1 MRGKVSVV
9 CNPLEVG
16 IGSPPPMRGKA
27 VGIVK
32 SKSCARITPA
42 YAGKSQS
49 RGNAACVRKDH
60 PRLCGEKLSDAVS
73 SLLTLGSPPPMRG
86 KDGFDYFNVKQIR
99 ITPAYAGKSIPAAE
113 CSSHPL
119 GSPPP
124 MRGKVLC
131 CGHAVHAGGITP
143 AYAGKSPTC
152 DFCGRGTWD
161 HPRLC
166 GEKKDIFNSSSSR
179 LGSPPPMRGKAQVY
193 IGAGVTER
201 ITPAYAGKSLR
212 YSSKDIFNSDH
223 PRLCGEKIIKSS
235 FISAGQRITPAYAGK
250 RQVAYPLR
258 YALQD
263 HPRLCGEKAGGL
275 SLGKHLLGSPPPMRG
290 KGMKKF

>member
-179 LGSPPPMRGKAQVY
+179 LGSPPPMRGKVWSKTRCVDDIY
-193 IGAGVTER
+193 GSPPPMR
-201 ITPAYAGKSLR
+201 GK
-212 YSSKDIFNSDH
+212 
-223 PRLCGEKIIKSS
+223 GELSCLFFFQK
-235 FISAGQRITPAYAGK
+235 RITPAYAGK
-250 RQVAYPLR
+250 RN
-258 YALQD
+258 ALPAKLLANQD
-263 HPRLCGEKAGGL
+263 HPRLCGEKQKRFIQRTA
-275 SLGKHLLGSPPPMRG
+275 KLGSPPPMRG
-290 KGMKKF
+290 KDG